1 RVPADFIL
9 LSIGAI
15 PETTLAEV
23 AEIEVRDGIIVDTEG
38 KTSARDVFAAGDCAR
53 FHSDRFGRSIRLESV
68 QNAIEQSKAASLAM
82 LGQQVNY
89 DPVPWFWS
97 DQYDTKLQIVG
108 LSQGHDTIDID
119 GDPGSGS
126 FSVAYVGEGKLLAV
140 DSINHA
146 RRHMQA
152 RKQVGETWTGWLN

>member
-1 RVPADFIL
+1 M
-9 LSIGAI
+9 
-15 PETTLAEV
+15 
-23 AEIEVRDGIIVDTEG
+23 
-38 KTSARDVFAAGDCAR
+38 
-53 FHSDRFGRSIRLESV
+53 
-68 QNAIEQSKAASLAM
+68 QNAIEQAKAAALAM
-82 LGQQVNY
+82 LGQPVNY

-119 GDPGSGS
+119 GDPGSGA
-126 FSVAYVGEGKLLAV
+126 FSVAYIGGGKLLAV

-152 RKQVGETWTGWLN
+152 RKQVGEVWTGWPN